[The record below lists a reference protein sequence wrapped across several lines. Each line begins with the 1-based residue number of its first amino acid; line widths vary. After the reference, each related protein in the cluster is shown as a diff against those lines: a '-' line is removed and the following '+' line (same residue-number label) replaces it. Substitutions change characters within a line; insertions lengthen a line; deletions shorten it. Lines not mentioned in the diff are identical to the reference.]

1 MQDSSSRC
9 THEGA
14 TVKDHSLVVEHH
26 SIDPIPESERHGTP
40 RGQFTLWFAANMQIT
55 TVVTGALAVFLGLSF
70 PWAIVAILL
79 GNLIGAVFMAAHCV
93 QGPRLGIPQMIQSRA
108 QFGYFGAILP
118 LVLAII
124 LYMGFFA
131 SSAVLSGEALAAWL
145 NISTSVGIV
154 VSSVFAGLIALYG
167 YDLFHRY
174 QRWMS
179 WLFGVVFLYL
189 TIRILATQ
197 PLSHLKGGHFTAASF
212 ILVVSIV
219 ATWQITYAVAVSD
232 YSRYLPTNTKGSRTF
247 FTTYWGTSI
256 ATIWMMILGC
266 MGALLGASKFASNSV
281 EYIGRAGGA
290 DLAWLV
296 YIVIVLGVIS
306 ANVINVYGNF
316 ICASTIIQTF
326 KPVSN
331 SRTVRSS
338 FVVVVTVVG
347 MVIALL
353 GQGNFLNNYTNFLDF
368 LLYLVVPWTAINLT
382 DFYFIHHGNYNVPSI
397 IRRDGTYGSVG
408 WRAVIAY
415 VIAVAVQIPFINT
428 TLYEGPL
435 AKQIGGADISWILA
449 LVVGSAAYFLL
460 ARDQRVREGASPSPL
475 VASGD

>member
-1 MQDSSSRC
+1 M
-9 THEGA
+9 
-14 TVKDHSLVVEHH
+14 KDQSFVIEHH
-26 SIDPIPESERHGTP
+26 GIDPIPESERHGTP

-79 GNLIGAVFMAAHCV
+79 GNLVGAIFMAAHCV

-108 QFGYFGAILP
+108 QFGFIGAIVP

-131 SSAVLSGEALAAWL
+131 SSAVLGGEALAAWL
-145 NISTSVGIV
+145 NISTSVGII
-154 VSSVFAGLIALYG
+154 VSSAIAGIIALYG

-232 YSRYLPTNTKGSRTF
+232 YSRYLPVNTKSRSTF
-247 FTTYWGTSI
+247 FNSYWGTTV

-266 MGALLGASKFASNSV
+266 LGALLGASRFDSNSV
-281 EYIGRAGGA
+281 EYIGKAGGSGV
-290 DLAWLV
+290 AWFV
-296 YIVIVLGVIS
+296 FIVIVLGVIS
-306 ANVINVYGNF
+306 ANVINVYGSF
-316 ICASTIIQTF
+316 MCASTLIQTF
-326 KPVSN
+326 KPVPN
-331 SRTVRSS
+331 SRSARST
-338 FVVVVTVVG
+338 FIVIATIVG
-347 MVIALL
+347 MAIALW
-353 GQGNFLNNYTNFLDF
+353 GQGNFLTNYTNFLDF
-368 LLYLVVPWTAINLT
+368 LLYLVVPWTAVNLT
-382 DFYFIHHGNYNVPSI
+382 DFYVVRHGHYNVESI
-397 IRRDGTYGSVG
+397 LRRDGTYGAIG
-408 WRAVIAY
+408 WRAMIAY
-415 VIAVAVQIPFINT
+415 LVAVAVQIPFIDT

-449 LVVGSAAYFLL
+449 LIVGSVVYYLL
-460 ARDQRVREGASPSPL
+460 ARGQRVRGVASPSSL
-475 VASGD
+475 VLSGDQ

>member
-1 MQDSSSRC
+1 
-9 THEGA
+9 
-14 TVKDHSLVVEHH
+14 
-26 SIDPIPESERHGTP
+26 
-40 RGQFTLWFAANMQIT
+40 MQIT

-79 GNLIGAVFMAAHCV
+79 GNLVGAIFMAAHCV

-108 QFGYFGAILP
+108 QFGFIGAIVP

-131 SSAVLSGEALAAWL
+131 SSAVLGGEALAAWL
-145 NISTSVGIV
+145 NISTSVGII
-154 VSSVFAGLIALYG
+154 VSSAIAGIIALYG

-232 YSRYLPTNTKGSRTF
+232 YSRYLPVNTKSRSTF
-247 FTTYWGTSI
+247 FNSYWGTTV

-266 MGALLGASKFASNSV
+266 LGALLGASRFDSNSV
-281 EYIGRAGGA
+281 EYIGKAGGSGV
-290 DLAWLV
+290 AWFV
-296 YIVIVLGVIS
+296 FIVIVLGVIS
-306 ANVINVYGNF
+306 ANVINVYGSF
-316 ICASTIIQTF
+316 MCASTLIQTF
-326 KPVSN
+326 KPVPN
-331 SRTVRSS
+331 SRSARST
-338 FVVVVTVVG
+338 FIVIATIVG
-347 MVIALL
+347 MAIALW
-353 GQGNFLNNYTNFLDF
+353 GQGNFLTNYTNFLDF
-368 LLYLVVPWTAINLT
+368 LLYLVVPWTAVNLT
-382 DFYFIHHGNYNVPSI
+382 DFYVVRHGHYNVESI
-397 IRRDGTYGSVG
+397 LRRDGTYGAIG
-408 WRAVIAY
+408 WRAMIAY
-415 VIAVAVQIPFINT
+415 LVAVAVQIPFIDT

-449 LVVGSAAYFLL
+449 LIVGSVVYYLL
-460 ARDQRVREGASPSPL
+460 ARGQRVRGVASPSSL
-475 VASGD
+475 VLSGDQ

>member
-1 MQDSSSRC
+1 M
-9 THEGA
+9 
-14 TVKDHSLVVEHH
+14 KDQSFVIEHH
-26 SIDPIPESERHGTP
+26 GIDPIPESERHGTP

-79 GNLIGAVFMAAHCV
+79 GNLVGAIFMAAHCV

-108 QFGYFGAILP
+108 QFGFIGAILP

-131 SSAVLSGEALAAWL
+131 SSAVLGGEALAAWL

-154 VSSVFAGLIALYG
+154 VSSAFAGLIALYG

-219 ATWQITYAVAVSD
+219 ATWQITYSVAVSD
-232 YSRYLPTNTKGSRTF
+232 YSRYLPVNTKSKSTF
-247 FTTYWGTSI
+247 LNSYWGTTV

-266 MGALLGASKFASNSV
+266 LGALLGASRFDSNSV
-281 EYIGRAGGA
+281 EYIGKAGGSGI
-290 DLAWLV
+290 AWFV
-296 YIVIVLGVIS
+296 FIVIVLGVIS
-306 ANVINVYGNF
+306 ANVINVYGSF
-316 ICASTIIQTF
+316 MCASTLIQTF
-326 KPVSN
+326 KPVPN
-331 SRTVRSS
+331 SRSARST
-338 FVVVVTVVG
+338 FIVTATIVG
-347 MVIALL
+347 MVIALW
-353 GQGNFLNNYTNFLDF
+353 GQGNFLTNYTNFLNF
-368 LLYLVVPWTAINLT
+368 LLYLVVPWTAVNLT
-382 DFYFIHHGNYNVPSI
+382 DFYVVRHGHYNVESI
-397 IRRDGTYGSVG
+397 LRRDGTYGAIG
-408 WRAVIAY
+408 WRAMIAY
-415 VIAVAVQIPFINT
+415 LVAVAVQIPFIDT

-449 LVVGSAAYFLL
+449 LIVGSVVYYLL
-460 ARDQRVREGASPSPL
+460 ARGQRVREVAPL
-475 VASGD
+475 ATPLTSGDQ

>member
-1 MQDSSSRC
+1 M
-9 THEGA
+9 
-14 TVKDHSLVVEHH
+14 KDQSFVIEHH
-26 SIDPIPESERHGTP
+26 GIDPIPESERHGTP

-79 GNLIGAVFMAAHCV
+79 GNLVGAIFMAAHCV

-108 QFGYFGAILP
+108 QFGFIGAILP

-131 SSAVLSGEALAAWL
+131 SSAVLGGEALAAWL

-154 VSSVFAGLIALYG
+154 VSSAFAGLIALYG

-219 ATWQITYAVAVSD
+219 ATWQITYSVAVSD
-232 YSRYLPTNTKGSRTF
+232 YSRYLPVNTKSKSTF
-247 FTTYWGTSI
+247 LNSYWGTTV

-266 MGALLGASKFASNSV
+266 LGALLGASRFDSNSV
-281 EYIGRAGGA
+281 EYIGKAGGSGI
-290 DLAWLV
+290 AWFV
-296 YIVIVLGVIS
+296 FIVIVLGVIS
-306 ANVINVYGNF
+306 ANVINVYGSF
-316 ICASTIIQTF
+316 MCASTLIQTF
-326 KPVSN
+326 KPVPN
-331 SRTVRSS
+331 SRSARST
-338 FVVVVTVVG
+338 FIVTATIVG
-347 MVIALL
+347 MVIALW
-353 GQGNFLNNYTNFLDF
+353 GQGNFLTNYTNFLNF
-368 LLYLVVPWTAINLT
+368 LLYLVVPWTAVNLT
-382 DFYFIHHGNYNVPSI
+382 DFYVVRHGHYNVESI
-397 IRRDGTYGSVG
+397 LRRDGTYGAIG
-408 WRAVIAY
+408 WRAMIAY
-415 VIAVAVQIPFINT
+415 LVAVAVQIPFIDT

-449 LVVGSAAYFLL
+449 LIVGSVLYYLL
-460 ARDQRVREGASPSPL
+460 ARGQRVREVAPL
-475 VASGD
+475 ATPLTSGDQ